1 MCEQLGNAGWERVG
15 RGMERY
21 RGVRVEGS
29 KRVREIMNGT
39 QHVYLLNF
47 LFIYVS

>member
-1 MCEQLGNAGWERVG
+1 MCGQFGNAARERVR

-39 QHVYLLNF
+39 QHVYLLN
-47 LFIYVS
+47 Y